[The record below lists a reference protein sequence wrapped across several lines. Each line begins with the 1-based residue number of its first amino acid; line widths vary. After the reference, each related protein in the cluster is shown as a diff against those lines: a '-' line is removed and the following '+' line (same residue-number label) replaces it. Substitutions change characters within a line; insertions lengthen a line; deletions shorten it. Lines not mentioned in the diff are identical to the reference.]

1 MSLRIVRMRTENG
14 QYQYSQKANLH
25 GLYQQVNNMMLIV
38 LENGDLD
45 EQLIDKLINLCISLN
60 IYLPI

>member
-1 MSLRIVRMRTENG
+1 MRTENG